1 MAPPAT
7 ISGRASVRETA
18 TASGLRSDYQREHH
32 LTQLRLRG
40 EKVRLLYDNL
50 WQPVLSSVA
59 AGGLLI
65 AAMWPVVDASL
76 LIGWFITLTAISGLR
91 LLLAQRF
98 KRLPAAHQQRRRW
111 LRWFAIGAITSG
123 CVWGATGL
131 LLFSHDHPGQI
142 AALSIVLAGISA
154 GGVTTL
160 SSVWWVALGFVLP
173 ILLPLKLQFLLQGS
187 PLSVLIGLMLVLFLG
202 LIVTTSRRFSRT
214 IHDNIA
220 LRVSMASRETQ
231 LRESENRYRSIFQ
244 HSPLGVLHFNEQ
256 GVITDCNRKLL
267 DILGVGRAQLI
278 GYHMLARSADHEVAQ
293 AVNDALEKGTGYYE
307 GTYRFPKATAGI
319 PLRAFFNGVL
329 SASNQMIGGVA
340 IIEDFTER
348 KRNEAI
354 IYRQAYYDAL
364 TDLPNRRLFIER
376 LEKLCNERISEQRFG
391 LVMFLD
397 MDRFKLIN
405 DTLGHAAGDDLLVQV
420 ARRLEQCLNEGDIA
434 ARLSGDEFVLLA
446 LFEELA
452 SEELDQ
458 QAERYMCKVQQ
469 VLSEQYRLEKRWLT
483 VTPSMGYTCFNAS
496 KCDHSDVLKQA
507 DIAMYQA
514 KTEGRA
520 RLRRYQPWM
529 SEEVNKRIAEP
540 VITPPADR

>member
-1 MAPPAT
+1 MPPPAI
-7 ISGRASVRETA
+7 ISDAAFATEAA

-50 WQPVLSSVA
+50 WQSVLSSVV
-59 AGGLLI
+59 AGGLLV
-65 AAMWPVVDASL
+65 AAMWPVVDASV
-76 LIGWFITLTAISGLR
+76 LIGWFIALTAISGLR

-98 KRLPAAHQQRRRW
+98 MRLPAAHQQHRRC
-111 LRWFAIGAITSG
+111 LGWFAVGAITSG

-131 LLFSHDHPGQI
+131 LLFSNDHPEQI

-160 SSVWWVALGFVLP
+160 SSVWWVSIGFVIP

-220 LRVSMASRETQ
+220 LRVSMASREAQ

-244 HSPLGVLHFNEQ
+244 HSPLGVLHFDEQ
-256 GVITDCNRKLL
+256 GTITDCNNKLL
-267 DILGVGRAQLI
+267 AILGVGRAQLI
-278 GYHMLARSADHEVAQ
+278 GYRMLARSADHDVAQ

-307 GTYRFPKATAGI
+307 GTYRLPRATEGI

-376 LEKLCNERISEQRFG
+376 LESLCNEQRSEQRYG

-405 DTLGHAAGDDLLVQV
+405 DTMGHAAGDDLLVQV
-420 ARRLEQCLNEGDIA
+420 ARRLELCLNEEDMA

-446 LFEELA
+446 LFEEVS
-452 SEELDQ
+452 SEQLDE
-458 QAERYMCKVQQ
+458 QAERYMRNVQQ
-469 VLSEQYRLEKRWLT
+469 VLSEQYRLESRWLT
-483 VTPSMGYTCFNAS
+483 VTPSMGYTCFNATE
-496 KCDHSDVLKQA
+496 CDHGDVLKQA

-514 KTEGRA
+514 KMEGRA

-529 SEEVNKRIAEP
+529 SEELNKRISES
-540 VITPPADR
+540 VITP

>member
-1 MAPPAT
+1 MPPPAT
-7 ISGRASVRETA
+7 ISGAAFATEAA
-18 TASGLRSDYQREHH
+18 TASGLRSDYQLEHH

-50 WQPVLSSVA
+50 WQPVLSSVV
-59 AGGLLI
+59 AGGLLV
-65 AAMWPVVDASL
+65 AAMWPVVDASV
-76 LIGWFITLTAISGLR
+76 LIGWFIALTAISGLR

-98 KRLPAAHQQRRRW
+98 MRLPAAHQQHRRW
-111 LRWFAIGAITSG
+111 LGWFAVGAITSG
-123 CVWGATGL
+123 CVWGATGV
-131 LLFSHDHPGQI
+131 LLFSNDHPEQI

-160 SSVWWVALGFVLP
+160 SSVWWVSIGFVIP

-220 LRVSMASRETQ
+220 LRVSMASREAQ

-244 HSPLGVLHFNEQ
+244 HSPLGVLHFDEQ
-256 GVITDCNRKLL
+256 GTITDCNNKLL
-267 DILGVGRAQLI
+267 AILGVGRAQLI
-278 GYHMLARSADHEVAQ
+278 GYRMLARSADHDVAQ

-307 GTYRFPKATAGI
+307 GTYRLPRATEGI
-319 PLRAFFNGVL
+319 PLRTFFNGVL

-376 LEKLCNERISEQRFG
+376 LESLCNERRSEQRSG

-405 DTLGHAAGDDLLVQV
+405 DTMGHAAGDDLLVQV
-420 ARRLEQCLNEGDIA
+420 ARRLELCLNEEDMA

-446 LFEELA
+446 LFEEVSL
-452 SEELDQ
+452 EQLDE
-458 QAERYMCKVQQ
+458 QAERYMRNVQQ
-469 VLSEQYRLEKRWLT
+469 VLSEQYRLESRWLT
-483 VTPSMGYTCFNAS
+483 VTPSMGYTCFNATE
-496 KCDHSDVLKQA
+496 CDHGDVLKEA
-507 DIAMYQA
+507 DTAMYQA

-529 SEEVNKRIAEP
+529 SEELNKRVTEQG
-540 VITPPADR
+540 ITPSVGR